1 MIIDMYIVDYTLC
14 TLLYS
19 IDYTLAL
26 MCLFDSQSLP
36 FSNFLQFLLKS
47 MTALSFVAI
56 DFKKGLHD
64 TFVINAL
71 LLKTKLKFS
80 GT

>member
-1 MIIDMYIVDYTLC
+1 MYIIVHYW
-14 TLLYS
+14 LYIS
-19 IDYTLAL
+19 LDVS
-26 MCLFDSQSLP
+26 LFDSQSLP

-47 MTALSFVAI
+47 MTVLSFVAI